1 MLIGLFFYKNLM
13 LINYLFE
20 NLCKYILNAEN
31 LFLLCKIIQKESMS
45 ILYLRENFI
54 FYYHID
60 DHTSFN
66 QNNKSDNKKKNK
78 FLGSFF

>member
-1 MLIGLFFYKNLM
+1 MDNFFYQNLI

-31 LFLLCKIIQKESMS
+31 LLLLCKIIQQESKS

-60 DHTSFN
+60 DHSSFN
-66 QNNKSDNKKKNK
+66 QNNKSDKKQVSLLVSSKT
-78 FLGSFF
+78 

>member
-1 MLIGLFFYKNLM
+1 MDNFFCQNLI

-20 NLCKYILNAEN
+20 NLHKYILNAEN
-31 LFLLCKIIQKESMS
+31 LLLCKIIQQESKS

-60 DHTSFN
+60 DHSSFN
-66 QNNKSDNKKKNK
+66 QNNKSDKKQVSLLVSSKT
-78 FLGSFF
+78 

>member
-1 MLIGLFFYKNLM
+1 MDNFFCQNLI

-31 LFLLCKIIQKESMS
+31 LLLLCKIIQQESKS

-60 DHTSFN
+60 DHSSFN
-66 QNNKSDNKKKNK
+66 QNNKSDKKQVSLLVSSKT
-78 FLGSFF
+78 